1 MSIVRWPGLIDPHV
15 HLRDPGA
22 TQKEDFTTGSAAA
35 LAGGVTFM
43 IDMPNN
49 VAPCVTIARLEEKI
63 RLADEKARC
72 DIGFHYGTDGRN
84 TDTFAEAA
92 ANPRVFGLKIYLN
105 HTTGEMLIEDIA
117 VLEAIFAAWPADLGK
132 PILVHAEGVQLAAAI
147 ALAHLAGQRLHVCHI
162 SQAVEVE
169 LVRKAKAAGQS
180 ITAGVCPH
188 HLFLTG
194 AARETH
200 GSHAVMKP
208 PLGEE
213 DDHAGLWQGLG
224 DGTID
229 VVETDH
235 APHTAEEKQADPPPF
250 GVPGLETSLGL
261 MLAAV
266 HDGKLELGDVKRLM
280 HETPARIFTVPEQPE
295 TYIEFDPEVAYEIQP
310 PFQSKAQWS
319 PFIGMTA
326 YGKVSKVVLRG
337 ETVVGE

>member
-1 MSIVRWPGLIDPHV
+1 MSLIRWPGLIDPHV

-22 TQKEDFTTGSAAA
+22 TQKEDFTTGSRAAV
-35 LAGGVTFM
+35 AGGVTFM

-49 VAPCVTIARLEEKI
+49 LEPCVTIARLEEKI
-63 RLADEKARC
+63 RLADEKSVC
-72 DIGFHYGTDGRN
+72 DIGFHYGTDGQN
-84 TDTFAEAA
+84 TDTFADAA
-92 ANPRVFGLKIYLN
+92 ANPRVYGLKVYMN
-105 HTTGEMLIEDIA
+105 HTTGEMLIEDISA
-117 VLEAIFAAWPADLGK
+117 LERIFATWPADSGK

-147 ALAHLAGQRLHVCHI
+147 ALAQLNGQRLHVCHI
-162 SQAVEVE
+162 SQAIEVTM
-169 LVRKAKAAGQS
+169 VRMAKAAGQR

-188 HLFLTG
+188 HLLLTG

-208 PLGEE
+208 PLGEDSDKVALWE
-213 DDHAGLWQGLG
+213 GLS

-235 APHTAEEKQADPPPF
+235 APHTAKEKQADPPPF

-261 MLAAV
+261 MLSAV
-266 HDGKLELGDVKRLM
+266 HGGKLQLDDVKRLM
-280 HETPARIFTVPEQPE
+280 HDAPARIFNVPEQPD
-295 TYIEFDPEVAYEIQP
+295 TYIEFNPEEAYEIQP

-326 YGKVSKVVLRG
+326 YGKPQTVVLRG
-337 ETVVGE
+337 ETVVGG